1 MGRKYLIGDD
11 GSQNIFAYQL
21 TPDSLELK
29 RLCS

>member
-1 MGRKYLIGDD
+1 MGRKYFIGDD